1 MRYFFLLMMAVGCC
15 GGGVLAEA
23 PATPGPEELQ
33 GLVKQLGSRD
43 FDEREDARLKLLDL
57 GEAAREVLTEAVKDA
72 DLEISASA
80 VRLLE
85 KINRAVVAVRVV
97 DSTEKPLAEV
107 PVIFNLQLRDGRRT
121 VSVLR
126 SETVKTD
133 ADGWACVGDLK
144 PCDGYILNVR
154 YLMPNCVPAVISQQ
168 AMDLEAKR
176 HEFKLVALRCATV
189 SGTLL
194 AKAEV
199 PLAGC
204 RLCLVPSN
212 RFRLLKNAN
221 LARYATR
228 NTPLTTTEKHGQFK
242 FELVQPGEYAMAIVG
257 EEGMRW
263 KSDTVQVEAEEE
275 LRMGVLTT
283 QVDIAVLKRDGD
295 VLMGDE
301 EDATAGK

>member
-1 MRYFFLLMMAVGCC
+1 MRYFLLLMMAVACC
-15 GGGVLAEA
+15 GGCVLAAE
-23 PATPGPEELQ
+23 TPGPDELQ

-43 FDEREDARLKLLDL
+43 FDEREDARLKLLGL
-57 GEAAREVLTEAVKDA
+57 GGVAREVLTKALQNA

-80 VRLLE
+80 AKLLE

-107 PVIFNLQLRDGRRT
+107 PVIFDLKLRDGRRT

-154 YLMPNCVPAVISQQ
+154 YRMPNCVPAVISQQ

-228 NTPLTTTEKHGQFK
+228 NTPLTTTDKRGQFK

-257 EEGMRW
+257 EEGLRW